1 MIRSSRSKIVSAH
14 YCRRYRYLK
23 YHYNGTGLQKVSQS
37 IEAVSGQVVHD
48 CLAHIA
54 KFPGDI
60 DNTIVYHVAKMEGYL
75 REKFPLHPNLEHE
88 ILEQRYVA
96 EGLIRAWLRVRKPLI
111 DEEFELISVEK
122 ETNWKLSA
130 EVEMPLR
137 LDRLE
142 RRRSD
147 GTIYIRDFKTT
158 SKAGMDWVRKWE
170 RDHQILSYV
179 AATEE
184 ITGEYVGGLC
194 IEGLVRGQKKREN
207 TKSPMFPGMRIQQTP
222 LCYVYVNQLSGEI
235 SPEYQRGNAWQRKP
249 LWTLGISP
257 KEWIEKRLTAEQ
269 VSELFIAP
277 VPAIAPNRNA
287 LERWRRQSDAL
298 ERELEAAASGVA
310 LAHSLGKVHW
320 LTQLDMAFPMNQDAC
335 YKYGEDYG
343 CEFENI
349 CYNGEV
355 EDDPIGSGMY
365 EPRIDHHGDE

>member
-14 YCRRYRYLK
+14 HCRRYRYWK
-23 YHYNGTGLQKVSQS
+23 YHYNETGLQRVVQL

-48 CLAHIA
+48 CLAELA
-54 KFPGDI
+54 TPSKDV
-60 DNTIVYHVAKMEGYL
+60 DQTIHFHVLKMEAYL

-88 ILEQRYVA
+88 IIEQRYVA

-111 DEEFELISVEK
+111 DAEFDIISVEK
-122 ETNWKLSA
+122 ETNWQLSA
-130 EVEMPLR
+130 AIEMPLR

-142 RRRSD
+142 RRKSD
-147 GTIYIRDFKTT
+147 GTVYIRDFKTT
-158 SKAGMDWVRKWE
+158 TKAGVDWVRKWE

-207 TKSPMFPGMRIQQTP
+207 TKVQMFPGKRIQQTP
-222 LCYVYVNQLSGEI
+222 LCYVYVNQLSHEI

-249 LWTLGISP
+249 LWTLGITP
-257 KEWIEKRLTAEQ
+257 KEWIEKRLTKEQ

-277 VPAIAPNRNA
+277 VPAIAPNKNA
-287 LERWRRQSDAL
+287 LERWRRQTHAL
-298 ERELEAAASGVA
+298 ECAVDAAVKYVQGTEGNTVIWMRA
-310 LAHSLGKVHW
+310 LDEH
-320 LTQLDMAFPMNQDAC
+320 FPMNQDAC
-335 YKYGEDYG
+335 YKYGEDYA

-355 EDDPIGSGMY
+355 EDDPIGSGLY
-365 EPRIDHHGDE
+365 EPRIDHHGDD